1 MSCRGKGYGYEA
13 FRAAIEY
20 LTEHGLKDI
29 YTQTWSG
36 NERMIALAKKL
47 GFVEFKIKGG
57 IRIVNGEKY
66 YAITYIY
73 KQESGRH
80 KIVDEEK
87 RFKHKLNMLEP
98 GSRML
103 KWIGILIVI
112 GLLLYFFR
120 FRMAAICVWAV
131 SGIVFAVLLVLL
143 AIESHQDKVLNE
155 IAIEENKKN
164 GEI

>member
-1 MSCRGKGYGYEA
+1 M
-13 FRAAIEY
+13 
-20 LTEHGLKDI
+20 
-29 YTQTWSG
+29 
-36 NERMIALAKKL
+36 
-47 GFVEFKIKGG
+47 
-57 IRIVNGEKY
+57 
-66 YAITYIY
+66 
-73 KQESGRH
+73 GRH